1 LLLDF
6 VEQEFAELVKDG
18 LDIDTPNGVQH
29 FTFELYS
36 CADAKFLALLQR
48 QIANNNARFSLV
60 SPDIIT
66 ASKTNPHLK
75 IGEAAG
81 DARPYTHQ
89 LHLVILHLFR
99 RIQRILQIACS
110 TTVSHM
116 FMREPATLTCS
127 LTDDNREAG
136 RAPTAMHRAAA
147 WCGAV
152 LAQLRHQPI
161 DHPYEHRGQCE
172 AGSKQR
178 H

>member
-1 LLLDF
+1 MLACLSVEFKEPAAYFEAFTKAITSLNSSLFSQLARRVEEKREKASLSLDGGAAAVLLREHARWL
-6 VEQEFAELVKDG
+6 AA
-18 LDIDTPNGVQH
+18 
-29 FTFELYS
+29 TFKMQQTE
-36 CADAKFLALLQR
+36 
-48 QIANNNARFSLV
+48 
-60 SPDIIT
+60 
-66 ASKTNPHLK
+66 H
-75 IGEAAG
+75 
-81 DARPYTHQ
+81 THQ